1 MNEIQ
6 LSLRAMR
13 TVWNSIN
20 EKILID
26 GRLTGYT
33 RSNIDVMIRML
44 EDLKEASNDAS
55 DDS

>member
-26 GRLTGYT
+26 GRLTDYT

-44 EDLKEASNDAS
+44 EDLKEAGSDAS